1 MDYNYVIENSFY
13 VDSNYRISLVALT
26 VDIGLLL
33 FIIGKKT
40 CYLAEYKA
48 IYLRKIP
55 SIWCVECMEIYSKL
69 LYSKEACMPSS
80 HNLTRFLFL
89 RASWLYG

>member
-1 MDYNYVIENSFY
+1 MSRSSQSRYRALLIYYREEN
-13 VDSNYRISLVALT
+13 VLPCRIQ
-26 VDIGLLL
+26 GYL
-33 FIIGKKT
+33 FTQNTKHMVCGV
-40 CYLAEYKA
+40 L
-48 IYLRKIP
+48 
-55 SIWCVECMEIYSKL
+55 EIYSKL